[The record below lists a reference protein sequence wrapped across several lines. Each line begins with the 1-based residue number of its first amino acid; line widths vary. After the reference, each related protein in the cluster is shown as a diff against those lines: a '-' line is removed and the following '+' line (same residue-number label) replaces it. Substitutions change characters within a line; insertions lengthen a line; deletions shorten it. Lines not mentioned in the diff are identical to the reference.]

1 MTAAGARTDRGPG
14 SIILRPMVAAD
25 WPEVEAIYRAGI
37 ATGRATFEPA
47 PPRDWAAFDAS
58 RRADLRLVAAGADGT
73 MLGWAAA
80 SSVSAREVYRGV
92 VEHSIYVH
100 PDAGGTGVGSCLLAA
115 FIELTEARGVWT
127 IQSAVIAE
135 NTASLRLHE
144 RAGFRVVGRRER
156 IARMTTGPLAGTW
169 CDTILIERRSAVVGT
184 DGEVATA

>member
-1 MTAAGARTDRGPG
+1 MTSAGARPDRAPG

-80 SSVSAREVYRGV
+80 TSVSAREVYRGV

-100 PDAGGTGVGSCLLAA
+100 PDAGGTGVGSRLLAA

-135 NTASLRLHE
+135 NAASLRLHE

-169 CDTILIERRSAVVGT
+169 CDTILIERRSAVVGA
-184 DGEVATA
+184 DDREAAT